1 MSQHNIIGSEA
12 FEGKRYIM
20 VHQVRSNVRRR
31 RRRNSLVI
39 LVVAVIALIV
49 GALVAAFALA
59 PLLMHP
65 QAQAIT
71 PAIAE
76 QAEDAQSLLRM
87 QPVERRE
94 AAATATAPANTTAN

>member
-31 RRRNSLVI
+31 RRRNSLMI
-39 LVVAVIALIV
+39 LFVAVIALLV
-49 GALVAAFALA
+49 GALVAVFALA

-65 QAQAIT
+65 QAAAAMPSAI
-71 PAIAE
+71 E
-76 QAEDAQSLLRM
+76 QAADSRALLRM
-87 QPVERRE
+87 QPVERTE
-94 AAATATAPANTTAN
+94 AAAPATAPVTTTTN